1 MGEKASLPTVNAKGF
16 LKNVEGMLE
25 ENTHFAAVVVG
36 SGKRGLGKISQ
47 WMLNWGHYFDEGQ
60 DICIVLKV
68 YPHCLLVKKRNSY
81 RVEKLGNTFTG
92 YYEGQSEDTASFMQY
107 SSH

>member
-47 WMLNWGHYFDEGQ
+47 WMLN
-60 DICIVLKV
+60 
-68 YPHCLLVKKRNSY
+68 
-81 RVEKLGNTFTG
+81 
-92 YYEGQSEDTASFMQY
+92 
-107 SSH
+107 